1 MQKKYTYGIL
11 VLLAGFFSACS
22 KDFLDQRPDQS
33 TETERAITDL
43 PGLRAA
49 INGVYSLMQNENYYG
64 RTMPLLPDL
73 RSDNGFISVI
83 NSNRY
88 RNQDQYIVTANDQY
102 TTDSWNQL
110 YAVVANANM
119 VITKGP
125 RISLLPSA
133 ADSTEAKQI
142 VAEAYALR
150 ALVFF
155 DIARMFAQPYNYT
168 PGATHMGIPI
178 VTVTNVDSVQS
189 PSRSSMKDTYAQII
203 SDLTAAISGFEG
215 SKSTEFS
222 SGRINI
228 YSAKA
233 LLSRILLYKEDW
245 QGAARYAGDVIQ
257 SNKYALL
264 PNEKLVSDFK
274 ITNNN
279 ETVFEIINTAV
290 DNRNT
295 DGLSYMFSQDGYG
308 DVLATNNIYNIYQAT
323 DVRRNF
329 LQKGKRSGNGGE
341 DPANIIT
348 KYKDVSTFTESIKV
362 MRLAELYLIHAEAAA
377 HLGSTAEAQ
386 ADLDVVTQR
395 ADHNA
400 PPVTATGPAL
410 LDAILLERRKELAFE
425 GHRLFDLIRTKRS
438 FTKFLASDKTI
449 PVSWPS
455 TKVILPIPQRELDA
469 NPNIRNQQNEG
480 YN

>member
-1 MQKKYTYGIL
+1 MQKSYRYTIIIL
-11 VLLAGFFSACS
+11 LTGLLGACS
-22 KDFLDQRPDQS
+22 KDFLQLKPDSS
-33 TETERAITDL
+33 TETGRTIRDL

-49 INGVYSLMQNENYYG
+49 ISGVYSLMQNENYYG

-88 RNQDQYIVTANDQY
+88 RNQDQYIVTSNDVY

-110 YAVVANANM
+110 FAVIANANM
-119 VITKGP
+119 VISKGP
-125 RISLLPSA
+125 HISLLPSVT
-133 ADSTEAKQI
+133 DSIEAKQI

-150 ALVFF
+150 AQVFF
-155 DIARMFAQPYNYT
+155 DLSRMYSQPYNYT
-168 PGATHMGIPI
+168 RDALHMGIPI
-178 VTVTNVDSVQS
+178 VTITNVDAVQS

-203 SDLTAAISGFEG
+203 TDLTTAIQQFQE
-215 SKSTEFS
+215 SKSTAFTT
-222 SGRINI
+222 GRINI

-245 QGAARYAGDVIQ
+245 VGAATLADQVIK
-257 SNKYALL
+257 SNKYLL
-264 PNEKLVSDFK
+264 MTNDKLVSDFK
-274 ITNNN
+274 ITGNN
-279 ETVFEIINTAV
+279 ETVFEVINTPI
-290 DNRNT
+290 DNIGT
-295 DGLSYMFSQDGYG
+295 DGLGNMFNQDGYG
-308 DVLATNNIYNIYQAT
+308 DILASNNVYNIYAPG

-329 LQKGKRSGNGGE
+329 LTKSKRAGNGGE
-341 DPANIIT
+341 DPANVIS
-348 KYKDVSTFTESIKV
+348 KYNDVTTFSESIKV
-362 MRLAELYLIHAEAAA
+362 IRLAELYLIRAEARA
-377 HLGSTAEAQ
+377 HLGEAPGAQ
-386 ADLDVVTQR
+386 ADLFVVAQR
-395 ADHNA
+395 ADRNA
-400 PPVTATGPAL
+400 LPVTVTGQAL

-438 FTKFLASDKTI
+438 FTKYLASDKTI
-449 PVSWPS
+449 QVVWPS